1 MVGPLQGNSPMES
14 VGQLIRARSGLIG
27 MNGAIRGSIKGVS
40 QILPI
45 DPVPL
50 SNVIKVDP
58 GIQALTEPKGSG
70 NPTGLGRHFDR
81 KA

>member
-1 MVGPLQGNSPMES
+1 MES

-50 SNVIKVDP
+50 SNVIKVEP

-70 NPTGLGRHFDR
+70 NPTGLGRYFDR